1 MLEWKQ
7 AEKGLMWGMFFLFAG
22 GLALGKLVTET
33 GAAAKL
39 AEFIAMLPLSGGGL
53 GTVGI
58 FTVFATVLSEI
69 SSNTAAASISIPVV
83 ESIARALG
91 LSHIPYV
98 LITIV
103 AVNCAYI
110 LPVSIRAIP
119 VGYGLEPAELF
130 HKGAVLSILN
140 MLLTTVIGWLVITY
154 IPWFGAS

>member
-22 GLALGKLVTET
+22 GLALGKLVTDT

-39 AEFIAMLPLSGGGL
+39 AEFIAMLPLSGGL

-58 FTVFATVLSEI
+58 FTVLSEI

-91 LSHIPYV
+91 LSPIPYV

-110 LPVSIRAIP
+110 LPVSTRTIP
-119 VGYGLEPAELF
+119 VGYGLEPTELF
-130 HKGAVLSILN
+130 HKGAVLAILN